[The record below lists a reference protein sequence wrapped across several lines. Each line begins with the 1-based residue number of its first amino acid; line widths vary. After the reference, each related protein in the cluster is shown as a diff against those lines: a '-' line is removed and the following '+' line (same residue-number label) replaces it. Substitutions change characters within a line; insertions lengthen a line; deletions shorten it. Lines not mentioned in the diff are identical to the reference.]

1 MTEKR
6 EKDVY
11 GGPVIQDPQ
20 ERENKV
26 LRMFDMFEELFS
38 MGWRDDAK
46 IHEKENFFEML
57 EGYAEGIPEEEIW
70 EAWDSFIENT
80 EDELRQC
87 YSKERVE
94 AMMAGDDEAVAE
106 IDARENYRKW
116 VCKRKN
122 SPFPLENGKTI
133 TIKIL
138 YPTGCTYENGEYEIG
153 KIEEHE
159 IRSADDFYNI
169 VTSISPLTNFFITD
183 AHGNYMDDI
192 LPQYC
197 DEF

>member
-1 MTEKR
+1 MEK
-6 EKDVY
+6 KDIY
-11 GGPVIQDPQ
+11 GGPVIQDPK
-20 ERENKV
+20 EREKKV
-26 LRMFDMFEELFS
+26 RWCLPDRFEELFM
-38 MGWRDDAK
+38 MGWRDDDAR
-46 IHEKENFFEML
+46 IHNKENFFEML
-57 EGYAEGIPEEEIW
+57 EGCAEGIPEEEIW
-70 EAWDSFIENT
+70 EAWGYFLKYTAEEMR
-80 EDELRQC
+80 ED
-87 YSKERVE
+87 YSEEMV
-94 AMMAGDDEAVAE
+94 AAIMAGDDEATAE
-106 IDARENYRKW
+106 IDARESYRKW

-138 YPTGCTYENGEYEIG
+138 YPTGCTYENGECEIG

-169 VTSISPLTNFFITD
+169 VTSISPLTKFFITD
-183 AHGNYMDDI
+183 ANGNYMDDI